1 MPHAEKAVGTLKQYL
16 INSHVVPI
24 WTDGNP
30 GWSESE
36 TTALVGG
43 FIRTLDMLIMPES
56 SGWYLPDT
64 NIIKAH
70 SSAGLGSPTIEKC
83 PTGNFKTRAGCTLQL
98 KIAAH
103 PATLEPRSMP
113 LAILVWYHPL
123 RSSGKLEDTAPLH
136 GPRSLKH
143 QIRSVPFEWPKSG
156 SITSVKSQRVIKST
170 VHRLPSRKFTV
181 LLKGDLG
188 NNSLQRASFVSIS
201 TSFRHAPTYHF

>member
-1 MPHAEKAVGTLKQYL
+1 MIYAWKNTPNSLKTRENTKEGLSY
-16 INSHVVPI
+16 N
-24 WTDGNP
+24 N
-30 GWSESE
+30 EC
-36 TTALVGG
+36 
-43 FIRTLDMLIMPES
+43 F
-56 SGWYLPDT
+56 
-64 NIIKAH
+64 IKAH

-113 LAILVWYHPL
+113 LAILVWYRLL
-123 RSSGKLEDTAPLH
+123 RSSGKLEETAPLH

-188 NNSLQRASFVSIS
+188 NNSLQRASFASIS